1 MAMPFHTTHVE
12 AEFNFKSFFVGRTNE
27 IARLQDYFHKPH
39 QSLVLVTGERGSG
52 KTALLKIFCE
62 TIAASF
68 PGGIEFT
75 SAQSHLTGMWQTEQ
89 QLQRKLKLPLQS
101 KALWVIDDIS
111 ALPGATL
118 PNIAAAFDSDP
129 LLNGLLASTRQIEL
143 PNRKMILLKLGSLSL
158 AEFEQL
164 FWARMKGTATPS
176 DQVKQ
181 LWKRVQGNAAMAM
194 LAGKTIRE
202 GLVTWERL
210 FSEMADFE
218 WSGLFG
224 PDGLPL
230 SSSAPER
237 KSIITCCSQVN
248 DELLAILK
256 KEPNILRQMTS
267 RKFEEL
273 VAELLSRKGFKVELT
288 PPSKDGGFD
297 MYAAK
302 SDTLGRFLFLVEC
315 KRYSQTNKVGV
326 NIVRALH
333 GVVQDKKANAGVVV
347 TTSFFTAGAKEF
359 QDRHKFQLHL
369 HDYLELRRWL
379 GISP

>member
-1 MAMPFHTTHVE
+1 
-12 AEFNFKSFFVGRTNE
+12 
-27 IARLQDYFHKPH
+27 
-39 QSLVLVTGERGSG
+39 
-52 KTALLKIFCE
+52 
-62 TIAASF
+62 
-68 PGGIEFT
+68 
-75 SAQSHLTGMWQTEQ
+75 
-89 QLQRKLKLPLQS
+89 
-101 KALWVIDDIS
+101 
-111 ALPGATL
+111 
-118 PNIAAAFDSDP
+118 
-129 LLNGLLASTRQIEL
+129 
-143 PNRKMILLKLGSLSL
+143 
-158 AEFEQL
+158 
-164 FWARMKGTATPS
+164 
-176 DQVKQ
+176 
-181 LWKRVQGNAAMAM
+181 
-194 LAGKTIRE
+194 
-202 GLVTWERL
+202 
-210 FSEMADFE
+210 
-218 WSGLFG
+218 
-224 PDGLPL
+224 
-230 SSSAPER
+230 
-237 KSIITCCSQVN
+237 
-248 DELLAILK
+248 
-256 KEPNILRQMTS
+256 MTS